1 MKKGQVYEGM
11 IQKVEFPNKG
21 IVQVDGEEKPVIV
34 KNGIPGQ
41 KIRFCVNKLRKG
53 KAEGR
58 LLEVMEKSALETRE
72 PVCSIF
78 PACGGCMYQT
88 MDYQAQVKMKA
99 EQIQS
104 IMDAAVDGYSYTFEG
119 VKESPK
125 EFAYRNKMEFSFGDE
140 YKDGPL
146 SLGLH
151 KKGSTYDVQT
161 ASDCKLVHEDMTQIL
176 SCVLDYFKERGV
188 SYYKKMQHI
197 GYLRHL
203 LLRRGDTTG
212 EILVNL
218 VTTTQEE
225 HDLAPLVEKLLALPV
240 EGKIVG
246 ILHILNDSLSDVVQ
260 SDETKILYGQ
270 DYFYEKIMGLEF
282 KITPFSFFQPNSR
295 GAEVLYST
303 VREYIGDIHDMTVY
317 DLFSG
322 TGTIAQVL
330 APVAKQV
337 IGVEIIEEA
346 VEAAKENAERNGL
359 HNCRFIAGDVF
370 KVLDEIEEKPDVI
383 VLDPPR
389 DGIHPKA
396 LPKILDY
403 GVENIVYIS
412 CKATS
417 LARDLEM
424 IQARG
429 YRVVKCTA
437 VDQFCQTVHVE
448 VVCLLSKLKSDKYIE
463 VEVKMEEL
471 DLTAAESKATYVEI
485 KQYVLD
491 KTGLKVSQLY
501 IAQVKRKHRLIE
513 RINYNLGEK
522 ESKVPQ
528 IPPEKERAIL
538 FADIENRFAC
548 VKTVTQQE
556 YWQSW
561 EISFHPFGKP
571 LKRLTFTVLLDL
583 LCIHLFLTFCIFCI
597 IFYEFRIKTDNH
609 IFTQNNLSFQCHSV
623 PYISFASIFSFVF
636 PTHT

>member
-1 MKKGQVYEGM
+1 MKKGQVLEGT
-11 IQKVEFPNKG
+11 IEKVEFPNKG
-21 IVQVDGEEKPVIV
+21 VVTVAEEGKSVIV

-41 KIRFCVNKLRKG
+41 KVKFCVNKFKRG
-53 KAEGR
+53 NAEGR
-58 LLEVMEKSALETRE
+58 LLEVLEKSPLETRK

-88 MDYQAQVKMKA
+88 MSYEAQMEMKA
-99 EQIQS
+99 EQVKNIL
-104 IMDAAVDGYSYTFEG
+104 DEAVDGEYLFEG
-119 VKESPK
+119 VKASPK

-146 SLGLH
+146 TLGLH
-151 KKGSTYDVQT
+151 KKGSTYDVLT
-161 ASDCKLVHEDMTQIL
+161 ASDCKLVHDDMTKIL
-176 SCVLDYFKERGV
+176 NCVLEYFKQRNV
-188 SYYKKMQHI
+188 SYYKKMQHT

-203 LLRRGDTTG
+203 LLRRGDRTG

-225 HDLAPLVEKLLALPV
+225 HDMSPLKEALLNLEL

-246 ILHILNDSLSDVVQ
+246 FLHILNDSLSDVVQ
-260 SDETKILYGQ
+260 SDETRIIYGQ
-270 DYFYEKIMGLEF
+270 DYFYEKLLNLEF

-303 VREYIGDIHDMTVY
+303 VRDYIGDINDMTVF

-346 VEAAKENAERNGL
+346 VEAAKENAAHNGL
-359 HNCRFIAGDVF
+359 SNCKFIAGDVF

-403 GVENIVYIS
+403 GVDKIVYIS
-412 CKATS
+412 CKVTS

-429 YRVVKCTA
+429 YEVVKSVA

-448 VVCLLSKLKSDKYIE
+448 TVVLLSQQKPDDTIE
-463 VEVKMEEL
+463 IDLDLDEL
-471 DLTAAESKATYVEI
+471 DATSAELKATYQEI
-485 KQYVLD
+485 KDYVL
-491 KTGLKVSQLY
+491 KESGLKVSSLY
-501 IAQVKRKHRLIE
+501 ISQVKRKCGIE
-513 RINYNLGEK
+513 VGENYNLPKSENARVPQCPKEK
-522 ESKVPQ
+522 ED
-528 IPPEKERAIL
+528 AIKAAL
-538 FADIENRFAC
+538 KYFAMI
-548 VKTVTQQE
+548 
-556 YWQSW
+556 
-561 EISFHPFGKP
+561 
-571 LKRLTFTVLLDL
+571 
-583 LCIHLFLTFCIFCI
+583 
-597 IFYEFRIKTDNH
+597 
-609 IFTQNNLSFQCHSV
+609 
-623 PYISFASIFSFVF
+623 
-636 PTHT
+636 

>member
-1 MKKGQVYEGM
+1 MKKGQVLEGT
-11 IQKVEFPNKG
+11 IEKVEFPNKG
-21 IVQVDGEEKPVIV
+21 VVTVAEEGKFVIV

-41 KIRFCVNKLRKG
+41 KVKFCVNKFKRG
-53 KAEGR
+53 NAEGR
-58 LLEVMEKSALETRE
+58 LLEVLEKSPLETRK

-88 MDYQAQVKMKA
+88 MSYEAQMEMKA
-99 EQIQS
+99 EQVKNIL
-104 IMDAAVDGYSYTFEG
+104 DEAVDGEYLFEG
-119 VKESPK
+119 VKASPK

-146 SLGLH
+146 TLGLH
-151 KKGSTYDVQT
+151 KKGSTYDVLT
-161 ASDCKLVHEDMTQIL
+161 ASDCKLVHDDMTKIL
-176 SCVLDYFKERGV
+176 NCVLEYFKQRNV
-188 SYYKKMQHI
+188 SYYKKMQHT

-203 LLRRGDTTG
+203 LLRRGDRTG

-225 HDLAPLVEKLLALPV
+225 HDMSPLKEALLNLEL

-246 ILHILNDSLSDVVQ
+246 FLHILNDSLSDVVQ
-260 SDETKILYGQ
+260 SDETRIIYGQ
-270 DYFYEKIMGLEF
+270 DYFYEKLLNLEF

-303 VREYIGDIHDMTVY
+303 VRDYIGDINDMTVF

-346 VEAAKENAERNGL
+346 VEAAKENAAHNGL
-359 HNCRFIAGDVF
+359 SNCKFIAGDVF

-403 GVENIVYIS
+403 GVDKIVYIS
-412 CKATS
+412 CKVTS

-429 YRVVKCTA
+429 YEVVKSVA

-448 VVCLLSKLKSDKYIE
+448 TVVLLSQQKPDDTIE
-463 VEVKMEEL
+463 IDLDLDEL
-471 DLTAAESKATYVEI
+471 DATSAELKATYQEI
-485 KQYVLD
+485 KDYVL
-491 KTGLKVSQLY
+491 KESGLKVSSLY
-501 IAQVKRKHRLIE
+501 ISQVKRKCGIE
-513 RINYNLGEK
+513 VGENYNLPKSENARVPQCPKEK
-522 ESKVPQ
+522 ED
-528 IPPEKERAIL
+528 AIKAAL
-538 FADIENRFAC
+538 KYFAMI
-548 VKTVTQQE
+548 
-556 YWQSW
+556 
-561 EISFHPFGKP
+561 
-571 LKRLTFTVLLDL
+571 
-583 LCIHLFLTFCIFCI
+583 
-597 IFYEFRIKTDNH
+597 
-609 IFTQNNLSFQCHSV
+609 
-623 PYISFASIFSFVF
+623 
-636 PTHT
+636 